1 MGGPDLSNNIPEAQ
15 KEENKRKRAE
25 QDRLAA
31 EESKRVEEEVR
42 IVAQENELAP
52 LNKAL
57 RDEVDFLNKK
67 FTSTS
72 KIGGRGLF

>member
-1 MGGPDLSNNIPEAQ
+1 MSGPDPRENIPEAQ

-25 QDRLAA
+25 QERLAN
-31 EESKRVEEEVR
+31 EEAKKAEEEVK
-42 IVAQENELAP
+42 IVTQERELAP

-67 FTSTS
+67 FTLTS
-72 KIGGRGLF
+72 KVGGRGLF